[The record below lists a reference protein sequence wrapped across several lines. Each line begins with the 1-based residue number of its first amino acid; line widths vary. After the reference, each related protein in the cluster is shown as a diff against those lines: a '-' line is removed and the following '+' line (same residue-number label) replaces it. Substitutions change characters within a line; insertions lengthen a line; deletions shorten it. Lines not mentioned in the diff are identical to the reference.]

1 MSPPRKMFVNAAD
14 PEVFRVAIV
23 EEGHIEELALESASR
38 EPTKANIYKG
48 IVVNIEPS
56 LQASFV
62 NYGGERHGFLPLSEV
77 HPDYYQE
84 KPQNRAQTKIQRV
97 LRKGQELIVQVY
109 KEESATKG
117 AYLSTYISLP
127 GRRLVLLPQQ
137 THLGVSRKIEKEEE
151 RQRLKELAQKLGLPP
166 EMGLIVRTAGE
177 TAKTLELGKDMK
189 YLLKLW
195 ETINQNATGK
205 IAPCL
210 LHRDLDL
217 ITRTVRDYFS
227 PDITTILVDN
237 VEVFQ
242 TLRTF
247 ILEMSP
253 RHVHTLKLYK
263 DNLPIFTRFQLE
275 DQIDRIY
282 SERVPLKSGGTI
294 VINPTEALVS
304 IDVNSGRCTSQKEIE
319 DTALKTNLEAADE
332 VARQL
337 RLRDLGGLVVIDF
350 IDMKDRKHQ
359 KEVEQALKQSLKKD
373 KARVTVGTLS
383 KFGLL
388 ELSRQRLRPTA
399 EVSAYTICAA
409 CQGRGRI
416 KRVDT
421 LSLSLLRQIS
431 TQVAQGQVQEV
442 RASVPLE
449 VSNFLLNKKRK
460 DILNLEEH
468 YHLKIVVLPKEGLGP
483 EEILVDY
490 IKRESSEA
498 RPGPETRPAAEPQ
511 SAPEPQKSAEPQAAP
526 APKKTGRP
534 RRGSG
539 RSRNKPAPAPALGMP
554 ESQPEGA
561 PEAPTLAAQPGS
573 EPGPGPDNSAE
584 PQPAPAPKKTGRPR
598 RGSGRSRK
606 KPVSEPGKVEPQPE
620 NAPEAQ
626 TLAAQPGSEPGP
638 GPDTSA
644 EPQPAPAPK
653 KTGRPRR
660 GSGRSRKKPAPE
672 AGKGEPQPEGAP
684 EAQTPQPSPAA
695 NPGLGLTRPTPL
707 KGAVACAAFCGKNH
721 KILHGL
727 SAMARPSFF
736 Y

>member
-14 PEVFRVAIV
+14 PEEFRVAIV
-23 EEGHIEELALESASR
+23 EEGQMEELALESASR
-38 EPTKANIYKG
+38 EATKANIYKG
-48 IVVNIEPS
+48 VVINVEPS
-56 LQASFV
+56 LQAAFV

-84 KPQNRAQTKIQRV
+84 KPQSRAKTKIQRV

-137 THLGVSRKIEKEEE
+137 SHLGVSRKIEKEEE

-166 EMGLIVRTAGE
+166 EMGLIIRTAGE
-177 TAKTLELGKDMK
+177 TAKTQELGKDMK

-195 ETINQNATGK
+195 ETINQAATAK
-205 IAPCL
+205 PAPCL

-227 PDITTILVDN
+227 PDINTILVDN
-237 VEVFQ
+237 KDVFQ

-253 RHVHTLKLYK
+253 RHVHALKLYK
-263 DNLPIFTRFQLE
+263 DNLPIFTRYQLE
-275 DQIDRIY
+275 DQMERIY
-282 SERVPLKSGGTI
+282 AERVPLKSGGSI

-332 VARQL
+332 IARQL

-359 KEVEQALKQSLKKD
+359 KQVEQALKHSLKKD

-399 EVSAYTICAA
+399 EASAYTPCPA

-416 KRVDT
+416 KRVDS
-421 LSLSLLRQIS
+421 LSLGLLRQIS

-442 RASVPLE
+442 RAAVPRE

-460 DILNLEEH
+460 ELLNLEEQH
-468 YHLKIVVLPKEGLGP
+468 HLKIVVLPKEGLGP
-483 EEILVDY
+483 EEFQVEY
-490 IKRESSEA
+490 VKREEPKPA
-498 RPGPETRPAAEPQ
+498 PELKPAAAAPA
-511 SAPEPQKSAEPQAAP
+511 APEPPKAPERKKSS
-526 APKKTGRP
+526 RS

-539 RSRNKPAPAPALGMP
+539 RGRKKAEPKPEMP
-554 ESQPEGA
+554 EAHPGGEPEAKA
-561 PEAPTLAAQPGS
+561 PE
-573 EPGPGPDNSAE
+573 
-584 PQPAPAPKKTGRPR
+584 
-598 RGSGRSRK
+598 
-606 KPVSEPGKVEPQPE
+606 
-620 NAPEAQ
+620 
-626 TLAAQPGSEPGP
+626 
-638 GPDTSA
+638 
-644 EPQPAPAPK
+644 
-653 KTGRPRR
+653 
-660 GSGRSRKKPAPE
+660 
-672 AGKGEPQPEGAP
+672 
-684 EAQTPQPSPAA
+684 
-695 NPGLGLTRPTPL
+695 PTP
-707 KGAVACAAFCGKNH
+707 GESGPETGNPE
-721 KILHGL
+721 
-727 SAMARPSFF
+727 SS
-736 Y
+736 

>member
-1 MSPPRKMFVNAAD
+1 MFVNAAD

-84 KPQNRAQTKIQRV
+84 KPQNRATTKIQRV

-151 RQRLKELAQKLGLPP
+151 RQRLKDLAQKLGLPP

-177 TAKTLELGKDMK
+177 TAKTLELAKDMK

-195 ETINQNATGK
+195 ETLNQAAK
-205 IAPCL
+205 AHSAPCL

-227 PDITTILVDN
+227 PDITTILVDSP
-237 VEVFQ
+237 EVFQ

-253 RHVHTLKLYK
+253 RHVHTLKLYT
-263 DNLPIFTRFQLE
+263 DTLPIFTRFQLE

-350 IDMKDRKHQ
+350 IDMKERRHQ
-359 KEVEQALKQSLKKD
+359 KEVEQALKHSLKKD
-373 KARVTVGTLS
+373 KARVTVGSLS

-399 EVSAYTICAA
+399 EVSAYTPCPA

-421 LSLSLLRQIS
+421 LGLSLLRQIS
-431 TQVAQGQVQEV
+431 TQVAQGQIQEV
-442 RASVPLE
+442 RAAVPLE
-449 VSNFLLNKKRK
+449 VCTFLLNKKRK
-460 DILNLEEH
+460 EILNLEEH
-468 YHLKIVVLPKEGLGP
+468 YQLKIVVLAKEGLGP
-483 EEILVDY
+483 EEIQVEY
-490 IKRESSEA
+490 IKREAGEAAHAPEA
-498 RPGPETRPAAEPQ
+498 RPPEARSGAEPQ
-511 SAPEPQKSAEPQAAP
+511 KAA
-526 APKKTGRP
+526 APKK
-534 RRGSG
+534 S
-539 RSRNKPAPAPALGMP
+539 RS
-554 ESQPEGA
+554 
-561 PEAPTLAAQPGS
+561 
-573 EPGPGPDNSAE
+573 
-584 PQPAPAPKKTGRPR
+584 
-598 RGSGRSRK
+598 
-606 KPVSEPGKVEPQPE
+606 
-620 NAPEAQ
+620 
-626 TLAAQPGSEPGP
+626 
-638 GPDTSA
+638 
-644 EPQPAPAPK
+644 
-653 KTGRPRR
+653 RR

-672 AGKGEPQPEGAP
+672 GEKAEPQDAGAAAPPPAPAGGEPGAAPAKSAEPKAAAAPKKPGRSRRGSGRSRKKPAPDAGKTESPAGGEPERKAP
-684 EAQTPQPSPAA
+684 EPGTPE
-695 NPGLGLTRPTPL
+695 
-707 KGAVACAAFCGKNH
+707 
-721 KILHGL
+721 
-727 SAMARPSFF
+727 
-736 Y
+736 

>member
-14 PEVFRVAIV
+14 PEEFRVAIV
-23 EEGHIEELALESASR
+23 EEGQMEELALESASR

-84 KPQNRAQTKIQRV
+84 KTQSRAKTKIQRV

-127 GRRLVLLPQQ
+127 GRRMVLLPKQS
-137 THLGVSRKIEKEEE
+137 HLGVSRKIEKEEE

-166 EMGLIVRTAGE
+166 EMGLIIRTAGE
-177 TAKTLELGKDMK
+177 TAKTPELAKDMK

-195 ETINQNATGK
+195 ESINQAAATTP
-205 IAPCL
+205 APCL

-237 VEVFQ
+237 KEVYQ

-275 DQIDRIY
+275 DQMERIY
-282 SERVPLKSGGTI
+282 SERVPLKSGGGI

-304 IDVNSGRCTSQKEIE
+304 IDVNSGRCTSQREIE

-373 KARVTVGTLS
+373 KARVTVGSLS

-399 EVSAYTICAA
+399 EVSAYTVCPA
-409 CQGRGRI
+409 CQGRGRV
-416 KRVDT
+416 KRVDS
-421 LSLSLLRQIS
+421 LGLSLLRQIS
-431 TQVAQGQVQEV
+431 TQITQGQFQEF
-442 RASVPLE
+442 RATVP
-449 VSNFLLNKKRK
+449 
-460 DILNLEEH
+460 
-468 YHLKIVVLPKEGLGP
+468 
-483 EEILVDY
+483 
-490 IKRESSEA
+490 
-498 RPGPETRPAAEPQ
+498 
-511 SAPEPQKSAEPQAAP
+511 
-526 APKKTGRP
+526 
-534 RRGSG
+534 
-539 RSRNKPAPAPALGMP
+539 
-554 ESQPEGA
+554 
-561 PEAPTLAAQPGS
+561 
-573 EPGPGPDNSAE
+573 
-584 PQPAPAPKKTGRPR
+584 
-598 RGSGRSRK
+598 
-606 KPVSEPGKVEPQPE
+606 
-620 NAPEAQ
+620 
-626 TLAAQPGSEPGP
+626 
-638 GPDTSA
+638 
-644 EPQPAPAPK
+644 
-653 KTGRPRR
+653 
-660 GSGRSRKKPAPE
+660 
-672 AGKGEPQPEGAP
+672 
-684 EAQTPQPSPAA
+684 
-695 NPGLGLTRPTPL
+695 
-707 KGAVACAAFCGKNH
+707 
-721 KILHGL
+721 
-727 SAMARPSFF
+727 
-736 Y
+736 

>member
-195 ETINQNATGK
+195 ETINQNATGQA
-205 IAPCL
+205 APCL

-294 VINPTEALVS
+294 IINPTEALVS

-359 KEVEQALKQSLKKD
+359 KEVEQTLKQSLKKD

-399 EVSAYTICAA
+399 EVSAYTICPA

-431 TQVAQGQVQEV
+431 TQVAQGQILEV

-483 EEILVDY
+483 EEILVEY
-490 IKRESSEA
+490 IKREPSEA
-498 RPGPETRPAAEPQ
+498 KPGPETRPAAEAQ
-511 SAPEPQKSAEPQAAP
+511 STPEPQKTAEPQAAP
-526 APKKTGRP
+526 APKKTCRP

-539 RSRNKPAPAPALGMP
+539 RSRRKSVP
-554 ESQPEGA
+554 EPGKVEPQPENA
-561 PEAPTLAAQPGS
+561 PEAQSLAAQPGG
-573 EPGPGPDNSAE
+573 EPGPGPDTSAE

-620 NAPEAQ
+620 GAPEAQ
-626 TLAAQPGSEPGP
+626 SLAAQPGSDPGP

-660 GSGRSRKKPAPE
+660 SSGRSRKKPASEPGMVEAQPENAPE
-672 AGKGEPQPEGAP
+672 AKTPEAQPEGVP
-684 EAQTPQPSPAA
+684 GPGPDKSDTP
-695 NPGLGLTRPTPL
+695 
-707 KGAVACAAFCGKNH
+707 
-721 KILHGL
+721 
-727 SAMARPSFF
+727 
-736 Y
+736 

>member
-84 KPQNRAQTKIQRV
+84 KPQNRANTKIQRV

-151 RQRLKELAQKLGLPP
+151 RQRLKDLAQKLGLPP

-177 TAKTLELGKDMK
+177 TAKTMELAKDMK

-195 ETINQNATGK
+195 ETLNQVAATQT
-205 IAPCL
+205 APCL

-227 PDITTILVDN
+227 PDITTILVDSP
-237 VEVFQ
+237 EVYQ

-253 RHVHTLKLYK
+253 RHVHTLKLYT
-263 DNLPIFTRFQLE
+263 DTLPIFTRFQLE

-350 IDMKDRKHQ
+350 IDMKERRHQ
-359 KEVEQALKQSLKKD
+359 KEVEQALKHSLKKD
-373 KARVTVGTLS
+373 KARVTVGSLS

-399 EVSAYTICAA
+399 EVSAYTPCPA

-421 LSLSLLRQIS
+421 LGLSLLRQIS
-431 TQVAQGQVQEV
+431 TQVAQGQIQEV
-442 RASVPLE
+442 RAAVPLE
-449 VSNFLLNKKRK
+449 VSTFLLNKKRK
-460 DILNLEEH
+460 EILNLEEH
-468 YHLKIVVLPKEGLGP
+468 YQLKIVVLPKEGLGP
-483 EEILVDY
+483 EEIQVEYL
-490 IKRESSEA
+490 KREAPEPS
-498 RPGPETRPAAEPQ
+498 PGPEPKPSEPRPAA
-511 SAPEPQKSAEPQAAP
+511 A
-526 APKKTGRP
+526 
-534 RRGSG
+534 
-539 RSRNKPAPAPALGMP
+539 
-554 ESQPEGA
+554 
-561 PEAPTLAAQPGS
+561 
-573 EPGPGPDNSAE
+573 
-584 PQPAPAPKKTGRPR
+584 PQPAPAPKKPGRSR

-606 KPVSEPGKVEPQPE
+606 RP
-620 NAPEAQ
+620 APESDKLESQ
-626 TLAAQPGSEPGP
+626 PQGAAETATPQAHPGGEPGP
-638 GPDTSA
+638 EPPKTA
-644 EPQPAPAPK
+644 EPQPAAAPK
-653 KTGRPRR
+653 KPRSRR
-660 GSGRSRKKPAPE
+660 GSGRSRKKPAAEP
-672 AGKGEPQPEGAP
+672 GKVESHPGGEPHASPPE
-684 EAQTPQPSPAA
+684 
-695 NPGLGLTRPTPL
+695 PGKPDLP
-707 KGAVACAAFCGKNH
+707 
-721 KILHGL
+721 
-727 SAMARPSFF
+727 
-736 Y
+736 